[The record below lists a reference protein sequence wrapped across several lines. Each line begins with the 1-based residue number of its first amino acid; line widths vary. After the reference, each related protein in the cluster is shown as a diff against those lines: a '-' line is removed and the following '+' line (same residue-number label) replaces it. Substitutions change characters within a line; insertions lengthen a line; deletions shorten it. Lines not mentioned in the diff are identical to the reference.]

1 MPNEALQ
8 AALRSR
14 NRTDRSAA
22 SLKLL
27 LAIPATVIGIL
38 FANGLFLIVLGG
50 ASMCG
55 LTIPYGW
62 VLLVYNLILAVII
75 VIDVKRHPT
84 ESWHI
89 PRYYQSDGSVKGHE
103 FGTPI
108 SDHGESVLLI
118 AEVEHHKGFFAGA
131 PLMTKVLDPKNVL
144 ERIRVI
150 ASLFANWILGGP
162 RSMSRALALQRRITA
177 RSTRRA
183 VASAESFLAW
193 LSSKET
199 VPEPELQ
206 NHLARHPELAE
217 GFALARELD
226 LVGRRRNPVEF
237 HYSLR

>member
-103 FGTPI
+103 FGTSIP
-108 SDHGESVLLI
+108 DERENDLLLVG
-118 AEVEHHKGFFAGA
+118 VERFKGGFGGM
-131 PLMTKVLDPKNVL
+131 PLMTNISDPHNIG
-144 ERIRVI
+144 ERLRVI
-150 ASLFANWILGGP
+150 ASLFGNWILGGP
-162 RSMSRALALQRRITA
+162 RSFSRALALRRRVA
-177 RSTRRA
+177 DRSRNRTI
-183 VASAESFLAW
+183 ASAEGFLAW
-193 LSSKET
+193 LSSKGS
-199 VPEPELQ
+199 VPQPELQ
-206 NHLARHPELAE
+206 AHLARHPELAE

-237 HYSLR
+237 HYHVR